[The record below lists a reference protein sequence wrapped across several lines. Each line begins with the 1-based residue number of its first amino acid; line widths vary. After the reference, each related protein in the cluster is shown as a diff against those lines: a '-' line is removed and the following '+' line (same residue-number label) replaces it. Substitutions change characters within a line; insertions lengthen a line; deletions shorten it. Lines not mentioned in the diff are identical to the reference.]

1 MAGRSAAVVQVFW
14 LEAVE
19 MGMNARW
26 LLGQHLEIKNT
37 KLFRLLQ

>member
-1 MAGRSAAVVQVFW
+1 MAGRSAAVVSQM
-14 LEAVE
+14 AGVE